1 MNTSSFRQYAALGF
15 CAFTV
20 PAILLLPQCGWVW
33 ATAAALVTALLCA
46 GGPITP
52 PNRLISTLLLLWNWL
67 MLGCFASMLS
77 LPAQSD
83 LPGLLLLLLAAY
95 GAERKTL
102 PRVAAV
108 LSFFLVAMYG
118 ALLVFALPEL
128 KVQALAPELQG
139 DWTLLPFALAPTAVC
154 YLCKERGRATPWL
167 MGGILLAGLA
177 AVVTQG
183 LRATDFYTAAKSVTV
198 LGVMERLE
206 PLVLSALTAGGF
218 CLMGLLCTVNGELTQ
233 GRATASLNFLGGAAG
248 YLLFPLIPSWLPA
261 AGTAI
266 FWGLI
271 PFCLQLVEILKKF
284 KKSEKSA

>member
-20 PAILLLPQCGWVW
+20 PAILFLPQCGWVW
-33 ATAAALVTALLCA
+33 ATGAALATALVCA
-46 GGPITP
+46 GGPVSP
-52 PNRLISTLLLLWNWL
+52 PKGGTSTLLLLWNWL
-67 MLGCFASMLS
+67 MLGYFASKLS
-77 LPAQSD
+77 LQAQSD

-95 GAERKTL
+95 AAQCKTL

-128 KVQALAPELQG
+128 RTTALAPKLQG
-139 DWTLLPFALAPTAVC
+139 DWCLLPFALAPTAVC
-154 YLCKERGRATPWL
+154 YLCKERGKAAPWL
-167 MGGILLAGLA
+167 VGGILLAGLA

-218 CLMGLLCTVNGELTQ
+218 CLMGLLCTVNGELSE
-233 GRATASLNFLGGAAG
+233 GHATAILNVLGGAAG
-248 YLLFPLIPSWLPA
+248 YLLLPCLPPWLIA
-261 AGTAI
+261 TGTAI
-266 FWGLI
+266 FWGLL